1 MQQLNCEF
9 RNSLNTFAVSSKKVA
24 GHYNMSS
31 NHFHSYYEIYYLLTG
46 ERNYFIKDRAFSVLK
61 GDLIFIEPYELHKT
75 TDTGVPDHER
85 ILIYFTES
93 FVAGQEGLAQVVAQL
108 FKSGN
113 PLIRLSLTGQN
124 MVEDIFRRMLQEI
137 QQKGTGYEIAFQ
149 ALFLQF
155 LVYMARY
162 LEQNQANVFDHPSLV
177 HQKISEVV
185 QYINQHYQETLT
197 LTLLSERFF
206 ISPYY
211 LSRIFKEVTGF
222 SFVEYLNSIRIKEAQ
237 KALRETRLKVIN
249 VAERVGFGNVAHF
262 GRVFKSITGQTPLQ
276 YRRQN
281 N

>member
-1 MQQLNCEF
+1 MIMQQLNCEF

-155 LVYMARY
+155 LVYMA
-162 LEQNQANVFDHPSLV
+162 
-177 HQKISEVV
+177 
-185 QYINQHYQETLT
+185 
-197 LTLLSERFF
+197 
-206 ISPYY
+206 
-211 LSRIFKEVTGF
+211 
-222 SFVEYLNSIRIKEAQ
+222 
-237 KALRETRLKVIN
+237 
-249 VAERVGFGNVAHF
+249 
-262 GRVFKSITGQTPLQ
+262 
-276 YRRQN
+276 
-281 N
+281 